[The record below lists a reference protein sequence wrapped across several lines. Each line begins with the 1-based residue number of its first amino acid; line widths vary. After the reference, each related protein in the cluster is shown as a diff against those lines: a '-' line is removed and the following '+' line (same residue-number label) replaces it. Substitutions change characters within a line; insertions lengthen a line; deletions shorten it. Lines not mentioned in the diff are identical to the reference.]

1 MAAKRPPIQ
10 KIGDI
15 GYLHVALVGP
25 SGAGKTGFM
34 ADAKRNLYLTTDPEG
49 TYTAKA
55 LGSQADE
62 IVCKTAQDF
71 DEAYVWLAEEGH
83 KEYDVVTVDNISETQ
98 KLYLYAAKEAAIKRG
113 AKSDP
118 LVPDPSEYLRAQLA
132 IVKCVKAFHDL
143 PMHVVW
149 TAHQKGWEDEY
160 GEPFYSMVLQGGKG
174 EIAQTVLGYMNVN
187 LFIEK
192 REGKNDEEIRR
203 FWATYHGPYRGK
215 DRTQSIGRFKDNLTW
230 PQLLDLFEKS
240 KKRIEAEGKA
250 AAEARKTAGTRQL
263 GSSTKA
269 TTTKRRRP
277 AAVSN

>member
-1 MAAKRPPIQ
+1 MAAKRPPIR

-15 GYLHVALVGP
+15 AYIHMCIVGP

-34 ADAKRNLYLTTDPEG
+34 ASAGEKCLFLTTDPEG

-55 LGSQADE
+55 LGSDADE

-83 KEYDVVTVDNISETQ
+83 KEYDVVCIDNISEAQ

-132 IVKCVKAFHDL
+132 IAKAVKAFHDL

-149 TAHQKGWEDEY
+149 TGHQKGFEDEF
-160 GEPFYSMVLQGGKG
+160 GEPFYSLVLQGGKG
-174 EIAQTVLGYMNVN
+174 ELAQTVLGYMNINVF
-187 LFIEK
+187 LEVIEK
-192 REGKNDEEIRR
+192 DGKEVRR
-203 FWATYHGPYRGK
+203 FWTSYKGPYRGK
-215 DRTQSIGRFKDNLTW
+215 DRTQSLGRFKDDLTW
-230 PQLLDLFEKS
+230 PRLIQLVEAS
-240 KKRIEAEGKA
+240 KKRIEAEA
-250 AAEARKTAGTRQL
+250 AARK
-263 GSSTKA
+263 SSKTPGKSPA
-269 TTTKRRRP
+269 SKTTTTKAVAGRRRA
-277 AAVSN
+277 AAV

>member
-1 MAAKRPPIQ
+1 LAAKRPPIQ

-15 GYLHVALVGP
+15 AYIHLALVGP
-25 SGAGKTGFM
+25 SGSGKTGFM

-49 TYTAKA
+49 TFTAKA

-62 IVCKTAQDF
+62 IICKTAKDF

-83 KEYDVVTVDNISETQ
+83 KEYDVVTVDNISEAQ
-98 KLYLYAAKEAAIKRG
+98 KLYLYAAKEAAMRRG

-132 IVKCVKAFHDL
+132 IVKAVKGFHDL

-149 TAHQKGWEDEY
+149 TAHQKGWEDEF

-174 EIAQTVLGYMNVN
+174 EVAQTVLGYMNIN

-192 REGKNDEEIRR
+192 MEKDDKEIRR
-203 FWATYHGPYRGK
+203 FWATYKGPYRGK
-215 DRTQSIGRFKDNLTW
+215 DRTQSLGRFKDNLTW
-230 PQLLDLFEKS
+230 PQLLVLFEAAQ
-240 KKRIEAEGKA
+240 KKITAEHAGK
-250 AAEARKTAGTRQL
+250 
-263 GSSTKA
+263 SST
-269 TTTKRRRP
+269 TTVKKPARRRP
-277 AAVSN
+277 AVAAK